1 MTWFGWGKRRR
12 EWGSG
17 EAREG
22 GASEVQLGSGASG
35 VQRLSPVLGGPAEP
49 WVSPGLLLTFIE
61 LLLCA
66 GRGGAGLYPRSLGPH
81 NPHCGRWRRCSH
93 HSHMTDG
100 KTGSEELSSF
110 PKVPQLRVAAVLS
123 T

>member
-1 MTWFGWGKRRR
+1 MGVWG
-12 EWGSG
+12 GQG
-17 EAREG
+17 G
-22 GASEVQLGSGASG
+22 GASEVRLGSGASG

-49 WVSPGLLLTFIE
+49 WVSPGLQLFTE
-61 LLLCA
+61 HLLCA
-66 GRGGAGLYPRSLGPH
+66 GRGWAVPSLSPH
-81 NPHCGRWRRCSH
+81 NPHCGRWRRRSH